1 MNGPRNTPEHDL
13 STTLQRQADE
23 FARRGG
29 HDLELSAVLSRAGEI
44 QRGRRMRASMMMA
57 AVVLAV
63 AVPVGIVA
71 LDNHPT
77 NPNPGPLVTSTPTP
91 TKAQEPNTDRI
102 GVDGLK
108 TGTLPGAGYFEAGT
122 LHYGDAAIPVGKGGD
137 VRGIA
142 RLNGGFLVSRQAMD
156 GSGDLTA
163 TFYGD
168 DSEAEPGKTWPLSGG
183 FAVSTD
189 GNVGAFVEPNGTVVV
204 VQDAGALDFELG
216 RLSAPGSPT
225 WEVAAVT
232 GENCSGRSEETGCT
246 VYVNDKSSQQ
256 GFYSITDH
264 GKVTSLQRSITSL
277 SAARG
282 DLLAGITSVSDDGS
296 CSAVTTTDNTSLWS
310 TCEEQ
315 LFAFSPDGRHLLGAQ
330 AYGDGLGD
338 SQLVVLDAENGHKT
352 LDLNVEDGFTIRTAA
367 WEDSDHLL
375 ALVST
380 GNKYAVIRF
389 ALNGSRELALA
400 VEDGIDDLS
409 PPFLIPG
416 S

>member
-1 MNGPRNTPEHDL
+1 MSRPENNAENDL
-13 STTLQRQADE
+13 STTLKRQADE

-29 HDLELSAVLSRAGEI
+29 HDLELAQVVSRAGEI
-44 QRGRRMRASMMMA
+44 RRGRRMRASMVMA
-57 AVVLAV
+57 AVVVAI
-63 AVPVGIVA
+63 AVPVGITVIG
-71 LDNHPT
+71 DNPNTPKPGPPIAT
-77 NPNPGPLVTSTPTP
+77 NPTQ
-91 TKAQEPNTDRI
+91 APNTDRI
-102 GVDGLK
+102 GVNGLR
-108 TGTLPGAGYFEAGT
+108 TGELPALGYFEAGT
-122 LHYGDAAIPVGKGGD
+122 LHHGGAEIPVGNGGE

-142 RLNGGFLVSRQAMD
+142 RMNGGFLVSRQAVD

-163 TFYGD
+163 TFFGD
-168 DSEAEPGKTWPLSGG
+168 DQEAAPGESWPLSGG

-204 VQDAGALDFELG
+204 VQDAGALHYELG

-225 WEVAAVT
+225 WDVGAVT

-246 VYVNDKSSQQ
+246 VYVNDRNAQQ

-264 GKVTSLQRSITSL
+264 GTVVSLQRSITSL
-277 SAARG
+277 NAAHG
-282 DLLAGITSVSDDGS
+282 DLLAGIISVSDDGS
-296 CSAVTTTDNTSLWS
+296 CSAVTTTADTTRWS
-310 TCEEQ
+310 TCKEQ
-315 LFAFSPDGRHLLGAQ
+315 LLAFSPDGRHLLGAQ

-338 SQLVVLDAENGHKT
+338 NQLVVLDAKNGHPV
-352 LDLNVEDGFTIRTAA
+352 LDLSVEDGFTIRTAT
-367 WEDSDHLL
+367 WEDDDHLL

-389 ALNGSRELALA
+389 ALDGDRELALA
-400 VEDGIDDLS
+400 VKSGIDDLS